1 VPDLPFTHLGYPGA
15 LTAGVGMGTMVEAI
29 TDEEFIG
36 YLAAMM
42 RNDPWG
48 EPVTSLAEM
57 LAPSPR

>member
-1 VPDLPFTHLGYPGA
+1 
-15 LTAGVGMGTMVEAI
+15 MGTMVEAI